1 MFVMR
6 EILRKHGKSFK
17 GTKVAVQGLG
27 NVGSVAAK
35 LLYEE
40 GCTIVAVSDIS
51 GGLYKEDGIN
61 IPELLKYSNAHG
73 KRSEGYTEPGIR
85 RATNEEVLC
94 ADVDVLVPAALE
106 NAITEEIAKNVKAKI
121 IVEGA
126 NGPTTVEADVVLEA
140 KGVDVVPDILANSGG
155 VIVSY
160 FEWVQN
166 LQNFYWTEKEVND
179 KLEQTIVPAFEAVY
193 SLAKEKKVSMRLGAY
208 MTAISRIVAAKKAKG
223 SLI

>member
-1 MFVMR
+1 
-6 EILRKHGKSFK
+6 
-17 GTKVAVQGLG
+17 
-27 NVGSVAAK
+27 
-35 LLYEE
+35 
-40 GCTIVAVSDIS
+40 
-51 GGLYKEDGIN
+51 
-61 IPELLKYSNAHG
+61 
-73 KRSEGYTEPGIR
+73 
-85 RATNEEVLC
+85 
-94 ADVDVLVPAALE
+94 
-106 NAITEEIAKNVKAKI
+106 
-121 IVEGA
+121 
-126 NGPTTVEADVVLEA
+126 
-140 KGVDVVPDILANSGG
+140 ILANSGG